1 MSYTASRKSNLHHP
15 ASVPCRAAR
24 HAVKCNKILPLRKGR
39 LKMKL
44 KRIIVR
50 MLAMCPEAWYIFK
63 RGLQLCALLLFCAF
77 MLLVEWDG
85 CSFDRHAL
93 YFTAMSLN
101 ETAQAIL
108 LIVVLFSV
116 FIEDVAS

>member
-1 MSYTASRKSNLHHP
+1 MK
-15 ASVPCRAAR
+15 
-24 HAVKCNKILPLRKGR
+24 LRK
-39 LKMKL
+39 
-44 KRIIVR
+44 IICR
-50 MLAMCPEAWYIFK
+50 MLVMCPEAWYIFK

-77 MLLVEWDG
+77 MLLLEWNG
-85 CSFDRHAL
+85 CSFERHAL

-116 FIEDVAS
+116 FIEDASS